1 MLFRRSSEENLER
14 KAGIF
19 ARMKNALS
27 STKDNLV
34 NRIESLISSRRAI
47 DDAFLE
53 ELEGILLGADLGVAA
68 TSRIMSDIRAQI
80 KKDLVKTPDDVRIA
94 IRKQLLSILQMS
106 GDANTTIRDVP
117 QEVWMVVGVNGTGKT
132 TTCGK
137 LAAREAQGGRRVL
150 ICAADTFRPAAI
162 EQLAVWAQRSGSEL
176 IKSKIGVDP
185 SSVLHD
191 ALASAAARKMDL
203 VIVDTAGRL
212 HTRSNLMHELEKM
225 KRVAGR
231 KIEGA
236 PHEVLLVIDATTGQN
251 GLSQAKEFMKS
262 IGITG
267 LIVTK
272 LDGTAKGGVLFG
284 ICHDLRIPVRY
295 IGVGEGLDDLL
306 DFSPNAFVD
315 TLFNEKPGSLLN
327 TP

>member
-1 MLFRRSSEENLER
+1 MLFRRSSEENPGK
-14 KAGIF
+14 KAGILE
-19 ARMKNALS
+19 RLKNALG

-34 NRIESLISSRRAI
+34 NRIESLISSRREI
-47 DDAFLE
+47 DNDFLE
-53 ELEGILLGADLGVAA
+53 ELEGILLGADIGAPA
-68 TSRIMSDIRAQI
+68 TTRIMSDIRAQI
-80 KKDLVKTPDDVRIA
+80 KAGLVKTPDDVRTA
-94 IRKQLLSILQMS
+94 IRKQLLSILQTS
-106 GDANTTIRDVP
+106 CNTGAAVHDAP

-137 LAAREAQGGRRVL
+137 LAARQAQGGHRVL

-162 EQLAVWAQRSGSEL
+162 EQLAVWAQRSSSEL
-176 IKSKIGVDP
+176 IKSKIGADP
-185 SSVLHD
+185 SAVLHD
-191 ALASAAARKMDL
+191 ALAAAGARNVDL

-212 HTRSNLMHELEKM
+212 HTRSNLMQELEKM

-251 GLSQAKEFMKS
+251 GLSQAKEFMKA

-284 ICHDLRIPVRY
+284 ICQDLRIPVRY
-295 IGVGEGLDDLL
+295 IGVGEELEDLL
-306 DFSPNAFVD
+306 DFSPEAFVD
-315 TLFNEKPGSLLN
+315 SLFSEKPGSLLN
-327 TP
+327 IP